1 MAPRKIVILRHG
13 EKKNGFEL
21 CSTGLERS
29 LALEAQYLGKD
40 ASNAGAIFDHGET
53 PDAFF
58 AITLHTLELVSPSA
72 QSWGL
77 PVIDY
82 SSVPIEGTN
91 GKPLDGN
98 PFSTSE
104 TVLNARTQQAA
115 AAVLSGAWDGKTV
128 VMVWEHKHIAN
139 RALEAKYPNV
149 TLRELFG
156 LDKATG
162 DHVPHT
168 WSGDNYDF
176 FWVVTHLDGTPK
188 FKSIKQTYT
197 GTYANLPQNDWKVPV
212 ALPSDCKQEKSEDD
226 DVAPAHT
233 S

>member
-1 MAPRKIVILRHG
+1 MAPRKLIILRHG

-21 CSTGLERS
+21 CSTGLLRS
-29 LALEAQYLGKD
+29 LALQEQYLGKG

-72 QSWGL
+72 QSWGM

-82 SSVPIEGTN
+82 SAQPIDVT
-91 GKPLDGN
+91 PPS
-98 PFSTSE
+98 PFADSDV
-104 TVLNARTQQAA
+104 VLNARTQQAA

-139 RALEAKYPNV
+139 RNLEAKYPNENV
-149 TLRELFG
+149 TLRQLFN
-156 LDKATG
+156 LDNATG
-162 DHVPHT
+162 DKVPHT

-176 FWVVTHLDGTPK
+176 FWVVTQEDSTPK
-188 FKSIKQTYT
+188 FKSILQTYT
-197 GTYANLPQNDWKVPV
+197 GAYAGLPQNDWKVPV
-212 ALPSDCKQEKSEDD
+212 TLPSDCKQETSEDD
-226 DVAPAHT
+226 DVAPANAT
-233 S
+233 